1 MSEILDLRPVA
12 VPGWRVAVA
21 QGVPAFAGRPEKIS
35 IIEVPLIG
43 WAQVAVMTGPDSA
56 ERVWLPCWWDDL
68 GLTTG
73 NPWQEVAWPLGP
85 LEELTPELRVSLNA
99 EVRAQ
104 LNRDEAQP

>member
-21 QGVPAFAGRPEKIS
+21 QGVPAYGERSES
-35 IIEVPLIG
+35 VTIIEVPLIG

-85 LEELTPELRVSLNA
+85 LEELTAELRVSLNE
-99 EVRAQ
+99 EVRAL